1 MTETIYEHLQQRGL
15 SRREFLKLS
24 GLLILAMGFNPASDL
39 TGAIPPSDD
48 DLTTLVADAMQ
59 TRPRLPVIWLEFQDC
74 AGCSE
79 AFTRSNSPSLTNLI
93 LNDITLPYHELL
105 CCAAGTQAEQTLQ
118 GVAKKHFGQYVLVI
132 EGSIPTADN
141 GIYCVSG
148 GRTALDILTNIAAGA
163 KVILALGT
171 CASFGGIARA
181 NPNPT
186 GAKSVSELISGKTI
200 VNIPGCP
207 PIPEVVAGTIA
218 HLALFDLPPS
228 LDAMLRP
235 ITYYRQTVHDRCP
248 RRNNFK
254 AHKFAK
260 SFDDEG
266 ARKGYCLHELGCKG
280 QTTYSACASL
290 KWDMGLSF
298 PIQSGHPCLG
308 CTKANFWD
316 MNEIYFKIPKQFS
329 GAHSGG
335 GTGGNGNQNPGNN
348 GNGNGNGRNP

>member
-24 GLLILAMGFNPASDL
+24 GLLILAMGFSPASNL
-39 TGAIPPSDD
+39 TEAITPSDD
-48 DLTTLVADAMQ
+48 DLMQITDAMQ
-59 TRPRLPVIWLEFQDC
+59 SRPRLPVIWLEFQDC

-79 AFTRSNSPSLTNLI
+79 SLTRSSVPSLTNLI

-118 GVAKKHFGQYVLVI
+118 GVAKKHFGQYVLVV

-141 GIYCVSG
+141 GVYCVSG
-148 GRTALDILTNIAAGA
+148 GRTALDIFTNIAAGA
-163 KVILALGT
+163 KVILAMGT
-171 CASFGGIARA
+171 CASHGGIARA

-207 PIPEVVAGTIA
+207 PIPEVIAGTIA
-218 HLALFDLPPS
+218 HLALFDSLPA

-235 ITYYRQTVHDRCP
+235 ITYYGQTVHDRCP
-248 RRNNFK
+248 RKNNFK

-280 QTTYSACASL
+280 QITYSACASL

-308 CTKANFWD
+308 CTEPNFWD
-316 MNEIYFKIPKQFS
+316 MNGIYSNIPKQFS
-329 GAHSGG
+329 GAHSGA
-335 GTGGNGNQNPGNN
+335 GGNGNQNPGNN
-348 GNGNGNGRNP
+348 GNGNGNGRIP